1 MEETKTGALVCR
13 QPDAEKGMVYK
24 AVLFIKNIPHSVTDE
39 ELKSKISL
47 NMLPVDLSACAEV
60 LFRADIHATTN
71 EVQEQ
76 FEQLHPADKP
86 VPELNFNEAGIR
98 K

>member
-13 QPDAEKGMVYK
+13 QPDAENGMVYK
-24 AVLFIKNIPHSVTDE
+24 ELLFIKNIPHSVTDE

-47 NMLPVDLSACAEV
+47 NMLPVDLSACDEV
-60 LFRADIHATTN
+60 FFRADIHATTN

-76 FEQLHPADKP
+76 FEHLHPAGEP
-86 VPELNFNEAGIR
+86 VPEINFPHT
-98 K
+98 

>member
-1 MEETKTGALVCR
+1 MEASKTGAIVCR
-13 QPDAEKGMVYK
+13 KPDAENGMVYK
-24 AVLFIKNIPHSVTDE
+24 AVLFIKNIPHSVTDD

-47 NMLPVDLSACAEV
+47 DMLPVDLTACDEIF
-60 LFRADIHATTN
+60 FRADIHATSN

-76 FEQLHPADKP
+76 YEHLHPADEP
-86 VPELNFNEAGIR
+86 VPEISF